1 MKDICPELIK
11 NINDEFEKNCI
22 KDANM
27 RALVKKVEAGT
38 ATYADA
44 YKYAEAVGTARAN
57 AFQSEISS
65 EVLPDGKMYYNIAER
80 VMTGSLGTDHEMIA
94 DFAEQVQKAINDNAG
109 IRLKAQR
116 ADLDEDRIDGFVQR
130 LASEDNVDNVKWLL
144 NEPVKTHARSVVDD
158 TVKKNAKFQHKAG
171 IKAKVVRYGGS
182 DCCKWCDGLTGEY
195 IYPSV
200 PREVF
205 MRHDNCRCSLD
216 YNGKKLTAYESGGVA
231 HTFRDQGEAEKRNQR
246 IEFSEKY
253 NQDYKKVER
262 DPDKKYSAQT
272 KGETITSTAIKG
284 SRNEI
289 YLSDNAS
296 VKPKELHR
304 IENQIDKAK
313 ELTRLSDVNCPKF
326 VIIGDSELQP
336 KTVGRFDA
344 GSNTIFIKPTIDK
357 NKQQY
362 VLVHESYH
370 AKDFQDFINKG
381 GIYTDQN
388 TYIDSQKISSKVIL
402 EQIGVDIYNV
412 GEISSYAKD
421 MYEIGRFDEV
431 LTEYRTVNAIG
442 RWE

>member
-27 RALVKKVEAGT
+27 RALVKKIEAGT
-38 ATYADA
+38 ATYTDA

-80 VMTGSLGTDHEMIA
+80 VMTDSLGTDHEMIA

-130 LASEDNVDNVKWLL
+130 LASEDNVDNAKWLL

-231 HTFRDQGEAEKRNQR
+231 HTFRDQGENEKLAARKAFSDNHSFQHTTKAERSVKNQ
-246 IEFSEKY
+246 
-253 NQDYKKVER
+253 YKL
-262 DPDKKYSAQT
+262 SAM
-272 KGETITSTAIKG
+272 SRKG
-284 SRNEI
+284 SAETVRNELG
-289 YLSDNAS
+289 YVSS
-296 VKPKELHR
+296 
-304 IENQIDKAK
+304 
-313 ELTRLSDVNCPKF
+313 SDVNNLIEYFKNEIRNEKTENAIIIQNDGK
-326 VIIGDSELQP
+326 VIHYSGGKDSVNIFNANLNNAHILHNHPESNGIVSFGQDDFNFIKLNQSAIYDLCNKEYDYHLEVLKDISDLSYNQAKGMVT
-336 KTVGRFDA
+336 KTVEYFCNNADYQHEVMEALKENG
-344 GSNTIFIKPTIDK
+344 FI
-357 NKQQY
+357 QY
-362 VLVHESYH
+362 
-370 AKDFQDFINKG
+370 
-381 GIYTDQN
+381 T
-388 TYIDSQKISSKVIL
+388 
-402 EQIGVDIYNV
+402 
-412 GEISSYAKD
+412 
-421 MYEIGRFDEV
+421 R
-431 LTEYRTVNAIG
+431 TEKK
-442 RWE
+442 

>member
-27 RALVKKVEAGT
+27 RALVKKIEAGT
-38 ATYADA
+38 ATYTDA
-44 YKYAEAVGTARAN
+44 YKYAEAVGAARAN

-80 VMTGSLGTDHEMIA
+80 VMTDSLGTDHEMIA

-130 LASEDNVDNVKWLL
+130 LASEDNVDNAKWLL

-231 HTFRDQGEAEKRNQR
+231 HTFRDQGGINDRKAYAEEQERLQG
-246 IEFSEKY
+246 I
-253 NQDYKKVER
+253 KK
-262 DPDKKYSAQT
+262 
-272 KGETITSTAIKG
+272 
-284 SRNEI
+284 
-289 YLSDNAS
+289 
-296 VKPKELHR
+296 
-304 IENQIDKAK
+304 IENQQFYAFKSLSAMAKKFYVDEDKLLKKSDWYIKQGTYVTGVKVLCSGNEIREVNRLIKENPLPNGDLTKAK
-313 ELTRLSDVNCPKF
+313 DWYKVRGRAHVTNGENSDVREIHWYQAQNIGKIEFKF
-326 VIIGDSELQP
+326 
-336 KTVGRFDA
+336 
-344 GSNTIFIKPTIDK
+344 PT
-357 NKQQY
+357 NEKQ
-362 VLVHESYH
+362 L
-370 AKDFQDFINKG
+370 
-381 GIYTDQN
+381 
-388 TYIDSQKISSKVIL
+388 
-402 EQIGVDIYNV
+402 
-412 GEISSYAKD
+412 
-421 MYEIGRFDEV
+421 
-431 LTEYRTVNAIG
+431 
-442 RWE
+442 